1 MILTVNSVKKN
12 VKIYLLVLLIFLNGC
27 IPHPFFAPGFYAGT
41 ADVSIKSKEV
51 LTGSECKW
59 RCYKKK
65 KK

>member
-1 MILTVNSVKKN
+1 
-12 VKIYLLVLLIFLNGC
+12 VKIYLLVLLICLNGY
-27 IPHPFFAPGFYAGT
+27 IPHPFFASGFYAGS
-41 ADVSIKSKEV
+41 ADVTIKSKEV